1 MPLYCPLHGEKLTDE
16 KEISR
21 DKLCRI
27 MIARCENKENPHDVY
42 IEDRQSAY
50 QEGEITIILT

>member
-1 MPLYCPLHGEKLTDE
+1 MMPLYCPLRGEKLTDE

-27 MIARCENKENPHDVY
+27 IIARCENKENPHDVY
-42 IEDRQSAY
+42 IEDRQGAY
-50 QEGEITIILT
+50 